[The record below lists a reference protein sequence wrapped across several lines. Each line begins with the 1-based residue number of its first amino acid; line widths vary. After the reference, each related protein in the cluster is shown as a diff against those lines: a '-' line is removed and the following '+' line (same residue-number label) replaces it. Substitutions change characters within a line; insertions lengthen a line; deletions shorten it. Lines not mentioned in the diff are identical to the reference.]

1 MAAITLSH
9 SQALRVIGQNLVS
22 ISCDSFDLITAG
34 DDYVVTRHDF
44 DPPRSVPSSK
54 TFLNRWL
61 TKTFRRPKAEQTA
74 STRLHFTRSE
84 IVISNF
90 QRQAERRI
98 GNPTDV
104 RDLSFVLRV
113 LGDYLD
119 KKSAREFSISWS
131 PHLITVQYNGKED
144 LFTRD
149 NVYDFGISMY
159 LKRSSRRS
167 S

>member
-22 ISCDSFDLITAG
+22 ISCDSFDLVTAG
-34 DDYVVTRHDF
+34 DDYIVTRHDF
-44 DPPRSVPSSK
+44 DPPRSIPSSK
-54 TFLNRWL
+54 TFLNQWL
-61 TKTFRRPKAEQTA
+61 IKTFRRPKAEQRVP
-74 STRLHFTRSE
+74 TRLHFRRSE
-84 IVISNF
+84 ILISNF

-98 GNPTDV
+98 GSPTDV

-119 KKSAREFSISWS
+119 KKLVREFSISWS
-131 PHLITVQYNGKED
+131 PQLITVKYNGKEE

-159 LKRSSRRS
+159 LKRSNRRS

>member
-22 ISCDSFDLITAG
+22 INCDSFDLITAG
-34 DDYVVTRHDF
+34 DDYIVTRHDL
-44 DPPRSVPSSK
+44 DPKRSIPSSK

-61 TKTFRRPKAEQTA
+61 EKTFRRPGAEQTA
-74 STRLHFTRSE
+74 STQLQFSRSE
-84 IVISNF
+84 LLISNF
-90 QRQAERRI
+90 QRQAQRRI
-98 GNPTDV
+98 GSPTDV

-119 KKSAREFSISWS
+119 KKLSREFSISWS
-131 PHLITVQYNGKED
+131 PQLITVQYHGKEEI
-144 LFTRD
+144 FTRD

-159 LKRSSRRS
+159 LQRSNRRS
-167 S
+167 H

>member
-9 SQALRVIGQNLVS
+9 SQALRVIGQDLVS
-22 ISCDSFDLITAG
+22 ISCDSFDLRTIG
-34 DDYVVTRHDF
+34 DDYVVIWYGSK
-44 DPPRSVPSSK
+44 PALSIPSGK
-54 TFLNRWL
+54 AFLNQLLGNR
-61 TKTFRRPKAEQTA
+61 FRRAKAQPRA
-74 STRLHFTRSE
+74 SNRLYFSRSE
-84 IVISNF
+84 ILSANLE
-90 QRQAERRI
+90 RQAKRRV
-98 GNPTDV
+98 GSPTDV

-119 KKSAREFSISWS
+119 QKLAGEFSISWS
-131 PHLITVQYNGKED
+131 PHLIRVQHHGKEE

-159 LKRSSRRS
+159 LKRSRRRS

>member
-54 TFLNRWL
+54 TFFNQWL

-74 STRLHFTRSE
+74 STRLHFSRSE
-84 IVISNF
+84 ILISNF

-119 KKSAREFSISWS
+119 KKLAREFSISWS
-131 PHLITVQYNGKED
+131 PHLITVRYNGKEE

-159 LKRSSRRS
+159 LKRSNRRS

>member
-34 DDYVVTRHDF
+34 DDYIVTRHDF
-44 DPPRSVPSSK
+44 DPPRSIPSSK
-54 TFLNRWL
+54 TFLNQWL
-61 TKTFRRPKAEQTA
+61 IKTFRRPKDEQKVP
-74 STRLHFTRSE
+74 TRLRFRRSE
-84 IVISNF
+84 ILISNF

-98 GNPTDV
+98 GSPTDV

-119 KKSAREFSISWS
+119 KKLAREFSISWS
-131 PHLITVQYNGKED
+131 PHLITVRYNGKEE

-159 LKRSSRRS
+159 LKRSNRRS

>member
-1 MAAITLSH
+1 MSAITLSH
-9 SQALRVIGQNLVS
+9 SHALRVIGQDLVS
-22 ISCDSFDLITAG
+22 IGCDSFDLITAG
-34 DDYVVTRHDF
+34 DDYVVTRHEL
-44 DPPRSVPSSK
+44 DPPRTIASSK

-61 TKTFRRPKAEQTA
+61 TRTFRHPSAEQSA
-74 STRLHFTRSE
+74 STRLQFSRSK
-84 IVISNF
+84 ILISNF
-90 QRQAERRI
+90 RRQAERRI
-98 GNPTDV
+98 GSPTDV

-119 KKSAREFSISWS
+119 KKLARQFSISCS
-131 PHLITVQYNGKED
+131 PHLITVLYNGKEE

-159 LKRSSRRS
+159 LKRSNRTS

>member
-34 DDYVVTRHDF
+34 DDYIVTWYDSG
-44 DPPRSVPSSK
+44 PPASTASTK
-54 TFLNRWL
+54 TFLNQLLGNR
-61 TKTFRRPKAEQTA
+61 FRQAKRERTA
-74 STRLHFTRSE
+74 SSQLYFSRSE
-84 IVISNF
+84 ILISNLE
-90 QRQAERRI
+90 RQAKRRA
-98 GNPTDV
+98 GSPTDV

-119 KKSAREFSISWS
+119 KKSVREFSISWS
-131 PHLITVQYNGKED
+131 PQLITVQHHGKQE
-144 LFTRD
+144 LFTRE

-159 LKRSSRRS
+159 LKRSNRRS

>member
-54 TFLNRWL
+54 TFLNQWL

-84 IVISNF
+84 ILISNF

-149 NVYDFGISMY
+149 NVYDFVISMY

>member
-1 MAAITLSH
+1 MPAITLSH
-9 SQALRVIGQNLVS
+9 AHALRVIGQDLVS
-22 ISCDSFDLITAG
+22 IGCDSFDLITAG
-34 DDYVVTRHDF
+34 DDYVVTRHEF
-44 DPPRSVPSSK
+44 DPPRTIPSSK

-61 TKTFRRPKAEQTA
+61 TRTFRHPKAEQSA
-74 STRLHFTRSE
+74 STRLQFSRSQ
-84 IVISNF
+84 ILISNF
-90 QRQAERRI
+90 RRQAERRI
-98 GNPTDV
+98 GSPTDV

-119 KKSAREFSISWS
+119 KKLAREFSISCS
-131 PHLITVQYNGKED
+131 PHLITVRYNGKEE

-159 LKRSSRRS
+159 LKRSNHTS

>member
-34 DDYVVTRHDF
+34 DDYIVTRHDF
-44 DPPRSVPSSK
+44 HPPRSIPSSK
-54 TFLNRWL
+54 TFLNQWL
-61 TKTFRRPKAEQTA
+61 IKTFRRPKDEQKVP
-74 STRLHFTRSE
+74 TRLRFRRSE
-84 IVISNF
+84 ILISNF

-98 GNPTDV
+98 GSPTDV

-119 KKSAREFSISWS
+119 KKLVREFSISWS
-131 PHLITVQYNGKED
+131 PLLITVQYNGKEE

-159 LKRSSRRS
+159 LKRSNRRS

>member
-1 MAAITLSH
+1 MPAITLSH

-34 DDYVVTRHDF
+34 DDYIVTRHDF
-44 DPPRSVPSSK
+44 DPPRSIPSSK
-54 TFLNRWL
+54 TFLNQWL
-61 TKTFRRPKAEQTA
+61 IKTFRRPKDEQKVP
-74 STRLHFTRSE
+74 TRLRFRRSE
-84 IVISNF
+84 ILISNF

-98 GNPTDV
+98 GSPTDV

-119 KKSAREFSISWS
+119 KKLAREFSISWS
-131 PHLITVQYNGKED
+131 PHLITVRYNGKEE

-159 LKRSSRRS
+159 LKRSNRRS